1 VLDRTAQFV
10 HVHGH
15 RELDG
20 RVEFGELEFD
30 ALDDQ
35 PMVIRDQYPH
45 IRSPWHRGIPPLPVY
60 PFGNIAA
67 VGAGSNTPV
76 PARTV

>member
-1 VLDRTAQFV
+1 
-10 HVHGH
+10 
-15 RELDG
+15 
-20 RVEFGELEFD
+20 
-30 ALDDQ
+30 
-35 PMVIRDQYPH
+35 MVIRDQYPH

-60 PFGNIAA
+60 PFGNLAA